1 MPCPSPQ
8 SPGLV
13 IVLKAVPSM
22 FSLFV
27 HRRPLLDYLES
38 VPISPPPPA
47 DGLIPMRIMDSNNE
61 MIIVI
66 RDLSSLLDSL

>member
-27 HRRPLLDYLES
+27 HRRYLLDYLES
-38 VPISPPPPA
+38 VPISLLLPA
-47 DGLIPMRIMDSNNE
+47 DGSIPMRITDSNNE
-61 MIIVI
+61 KIVVI
-66 RDLSSLLDSL
+66 